1 MNTADV
7 QSIHNGFTEHRT
19 LRDERSRLVF
29 YECFVLMYITKKSK
43 KEIEMYFSNLI
54 QFKTVTSL
62 FKTEHRLELC
72 LPDFIGLRE
81 TVAED
86 SS

>member
-1 MNTADV
+1 
-7 QSIHNGFTEHRT
+7 
-19 LRDERSRLVF
+19 
-29 YECFVLMYITKKSK
+29 MYITKKSK